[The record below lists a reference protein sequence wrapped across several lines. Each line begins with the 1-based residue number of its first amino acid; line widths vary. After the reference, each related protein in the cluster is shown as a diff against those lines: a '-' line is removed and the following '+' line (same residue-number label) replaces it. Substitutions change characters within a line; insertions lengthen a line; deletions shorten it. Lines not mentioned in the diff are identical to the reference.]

1 MVSIHLLVCS
11 TLWIFIMSAVLLLI
25 SCELLLLLSSLGMME
40 GAAGD
45 AVPTILS
52 DSDERRGDSLGPR
65 PMTDSHPSFSFSP
78 PPSTPPR
85 ALDPDNRVQGTG
97 TS

>member
-45 AVPTILS
+45 ADTILS

-65 PMTDSHPSFSFSP
+65 AMTDSHPSFSFSP

>member
-25 SCELLLLLSSLGMME
+25 SCEFLLLLSSLGMME

-45 AVPTILS
+45 ADTILS

>member
-25 SCELLLLLSSLGMME
+25 SCEFLLLLSSLGMME

-45 AVPTILS
+45 ADTILS
-52 DSDERRGDSLGPR
+52 DSDERRGDSLNPR

>member
-45 AVPTILS
+45 ADTILS